1 MGIPSRGI
9 ADVLLLRAF
18 HSFTGSE
25 TMASHER
32 LHTAGPAPATLDTAL
47 AILRVVLGIVFIAHG
62 GQKLF
67 WNGIAGTTEGFASMG
82 VFLPSVTAPLVAI
95 VEFFGG
101 IALVLGF
108 FTRLAALGVGTVMLG
123 AMLIVHLPNGF
134 FLPMGIEF
142 TLVNLSVAVALALLG
157 PGAYSL
163 DARRAAGRRAA
174 EASVATP

>member
-1 MGIPSRGI
+1 
-9 ADVLLLRAF
+9 
-18 HSFTGSE
+18 
-25 TMASHER
+25 MASHDR
-32 LHTAGPAPATLDTAL
+32 LHTTGPAPATLDTAL

-67 WNGIAGTTEGFASMG
+67 WNGIAGTTEGFATMG
-82 VFLPSVTAPLVAI
+82 VLLPTVTAPLVAI

-108 FTRLAALGVGTVMLG
+108 FTRVAALGVGAVMLG
-123 AMLIVHLPNGF
+123 AMLMVHLPNGF

-142 TLVNLSVAVALALLG
+142 TLVNLSIAVTLALLG

-163 DARRAAGRRAA
+163 DARRAAERRTSAA
-174 EASVATP
+174 GPATP